1 MAKYQKTGTVD
12 GYAAL
17 KAAARAAPGVHVSH
31 TALPAKRVIECYKC
45 GYTFQQHGKTAT
57 TTCSKCRHVLDLTD
71 HTLERDCNETLQ
83 TCGVITIPNQVTI
96 NGGNLIGNDVRFEG
110 TLRAGTL
117 RALRRLE
124 LGAGASFPEN
134 LVTARDLKI
143 LRDAVIVFEQPAEFR
158 DVEIAGVMRGR
169 LRATGTVTIQ
179 PGAEF
184 AGDLTAAHLIV
195 ADGGGLNATVRLC
208 SGGL

>member
-1 MAKYQKTGTVD
+1 VARYQKTGTVD

-45 GYTFQQHGKTAT
+45 GYTFQQHGKTTT

-71 HTLERDCNETLQ
+71 HTLERDCNETIQ
-83 TCGVITIPNQVTI
+83 TCGTITIPDRVAI
-96 NGGNLIGNDVRFEG
+96 NGGNLIGNDVRLDG
-110 TLRAGTL
+110 TLRAGTI

-124 LGAGASFPEN
+124 LGPGASFPEH

-143 LRDAVIVFEQPAEFR
+143 LRGAVIVFEQPAEFR

-169 LRATGTVTIQ
+169 LRASGTVTIH

-184 AGDLTAAHLIV
+184 AGELTTARLIV
-195 ADGGGLNATVRLC
+195 ADGGGLNARVRVEVR
-208 SGGL
+208 